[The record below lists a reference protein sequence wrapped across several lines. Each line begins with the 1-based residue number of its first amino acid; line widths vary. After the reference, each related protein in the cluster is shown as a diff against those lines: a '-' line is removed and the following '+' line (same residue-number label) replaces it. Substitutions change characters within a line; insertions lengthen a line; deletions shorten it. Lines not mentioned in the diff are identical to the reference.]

1 MSKSTVLLPLIG
13 FEHKNILSLEGQL
26 LIFKTGLLDLSQ
38 KPEGFRRHV
47 SRLWKLY
54 NQNPITQAHIY
65 AKIEE
70 EIFEIDLDENGYFR
84 SEFTLKKNYT
94 DKELNTSLKFYLDKA
109 LTQKIKLPSISKG
122 GIKRI
127 SEHRKYMVIS
137 DIDDTVLIT
146 HATSFLKRIPQT
158 IVKHAF
164 KRKEVKA
171 MSKFYN
177 EMKAQGASFFYVSN
191 SEMNLFWII
200 KLFLSTREFP
210 KGPIYLRYHKNWK
223 DFISNR
229 KNIGIGLQKSQHKID
244 RISYLI
250 DKFPKSKFLLIGDS
264 GQRDPYTYKFI
275 AEKFPDNISGI
286 MIRDVSSGKK
296 DVEMLKI
303 KKDLLALDIPF
314 HIFHDPK
321 EAMRLERRWFNR
333 LNLKEEKLQSHR

>member
-13 FEHKNILSLEGQL
+13 FENNNTLSLEGQL
-26 LIFKTGLLDLSQ
+26 LTFKTGLLDLSK

-54 NQNPITQAHIY
+54 NHNPISRKYIY

-70 EIFEIDLDENGYFR
+70 ELFRIELDENGYFR
-84 SEFTLKKNYT
+84 SEFTLKKIYT
-94 DKELNTSLKFYLDKA
+94 TKELNTLLKFYTTKNLKE
-109 LTQKIKLPSISKG
+109 KIKIPSPSKG
-122 GIKRI
+122 GIHKI
-127 SEHRKYMVIS
+127 SEKRKYMVIS

-146 HATSFLKRIPQT
+146 HATSFLKRVPQML
-158 IVKHAF
+158 VRHAF
-164 KRKEVKA
+164 KRKEVKE

-177 EMKAQGASFFYVSN
+177 EMKHQGASFFYVSN

-200 KLFLSTREFP
+200 KLFLSTRNFP
-210 KGPIYLRYHKNWK
+210 KGPIYLRYHKNWR

-229 KNIGIGLQKSQHKID
+229 KSMGLGLEKSQHKID

-250 DKFPKSKFLLIGDS
+250 DRFPKSKFLLIGDS
-264 GQRDPYTYKFI
+264 GQRDPFTYQFI
-275 AEKFPDNISGI
+275 AKKYPENIAGI

-296 DVEMLKI
+296 DQVMNEI
-303 KKDLLALDIPF
+303 KKDLANSNIPF

-321 EAMRLERRWFNR
+321 EAMRIERRWY
-333 LNLKEEKLQSHR
+333 KKLGIEVEAY